1 MAGQKILDSCC
12 FVSCSEVNNPMYCN
26 LKLSSVRSKVK
37 KTLLCNVFATVPI
50 GIKVSLF
57 SVFQVSCYTIDGKSI

>member
-1 MAGQKILDSCC
+1 MLDSCC
-12 FVSCSEVNNPMYCN
+12 FVIRSEVNNPMYCN

-50 GIKVSLF
+50 EIKVSLF